1 MHVSVL
7 GDMVPD
13 PRKDVATLLDQARH
27 HQVAYEEASLRNNKC
42 HSSTELEQDT
52 TRWQGQD
59 LAVHSR
65 LLTGPS
71 GRVYS
76 AVFNNPLQPDTHLG
90 YPIVVKHEVSDLQMC
105 AVQWKKPSVVAQS
118 RSRIRDKKITLAP
131 VGASP

>member
-1 MHVSVL
+1 
-7 GDMVPD
+7 MVPD
-13 PRKDVATLLDQARH
+13 PRKDVATLLEQARH

-42 HSSTELEQDT
+42 HSSRVG
-52 TRWQGQD
+52 TRHDKMAG
-59 LAVHSR
+59 
-65 LLTGPS
+65 TGPS

-118 RSRIRDKKITLAP
+118 RSWIRDEKITLAP